1 MIQLTMFGEAFS
13 RASFSHLAS
22 WTNVSRLEEGQ
33 REKERKRE
41 RERERAECGEEE
53 TRVSSLPGS
62 SPQPTWYKVQS

>member
-33 REKERKRE
+33 REKERKKE
-41 RERERAECGEEE
+41 RERESGVWRGRDEGE
-53 TRVSSLPGS
+53 
-62 SPQPTWYKVQS
+62 

>member
-41 RERERAECGEEE
+41 RERERERSVERKRRG
-53 TRVSSLPGS
+53 
-62 SPQPTWYKVQS
+62 